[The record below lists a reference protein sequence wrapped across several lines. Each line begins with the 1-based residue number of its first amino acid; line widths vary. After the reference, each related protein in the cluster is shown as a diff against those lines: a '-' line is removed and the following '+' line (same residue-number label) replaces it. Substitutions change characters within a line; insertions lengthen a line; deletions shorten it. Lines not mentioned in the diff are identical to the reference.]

1 MKILKILAIL
11 AVSAL
16 SLFAAVYFTELYV
29 AEVNAKEKTLAQVII
44 QNQLEAEMNKAEEQA
59 KEELGEA
66 LITTVLET
74 KPVTTTTPPATTTV
88 TTTTTVTMTA
98 VTTTTTTTN
107 ATTTTLPPEEEIITE
122 FTRGGILPE
131 DRWGIPIK
139 TIFTL
144 TAGEQL
150 RFTNFLVE
158 HYFLNGDIYVEN
170 ETRPALREKKAV
182 ANEMEKSAIA
192 ALNLVMESINLSD
205 ITSIMTADYGYIGGE
220 IKTIRDSFKEK
231 YKNAAEYGEQY
242 KKLYD
247 ESLLFLDRLIVA
259 VEKLEKSSREY
270 SQSTN
275 AFLAGIVLAR
285 TVEEVIIPEIMA
297 VLEQSFGLVEITQ
310 EIFLEGTQGT
320 RLLSRDEVSDIITNP
335 ALVLDTGLA

>member
-74 KPVTTTTPPATTTV
+74 KPVTTTTTPATTTV
-88 TTTTTVTMTA
+88 TTTTTTTTTLI
-98 VTTTTTTTN
+98 TTTTTG
-107 ATTTTLPPEEEIITE
+107 TTTLPPEEEIITE

-144 TAGEQL
+144 TEGEQL
-150 RFTNFLVE
+150 RFTNYLVE

-320 RLLSRDEVSDIITNP
+320 KLLSREEVSDIITNP

>member
-74 KPVTTTTPPATTTV
+74 KPVTTTTTPATTTV
-88 TTTTTVTMTA
+88 ATTTTVTTTA
-98 VTTTTTTTN
+98 VTTTTTG
-107 ATTTTLPPEEEIITE
+107 TTTTLPPEEEIITE
-122 FTRGGILPE
+122 FTRGGILPR

-144 TAGEQL
+144 TADEQL
-150 RFTNFLVE
+150 RFTNYLVE

-320 RLLSRDEVSDIITNP
+320 KLLSRDEVSDIITNP

>member
-44 QNQLEAEMNKAEEQA
+44 QNQLEAEMNKAQEQA

-74 KPVTTTTPPATTTV
+74 KPVTTTTPPATTTTV
-88 TTTTTVTMTA
+88 TTTA

-220 IKTIRDSFKEK
+220 IKAIRDSFKEK